1 MQVPLW
7 LTRARLFVVVGFF
20 TLAGLPQFSW
30 AATGEIEE
38 VVVTGSYIR
47 GTPEDAA
54 SPVDVT
60 TREDMDITGN
70 PNIVEMLR
78 AMGPIAGIDGETN
91 QFQSNGL
98 EAISNVNLRGLGA
111 GRTLVLLN
119 GGRVVPSPFFIG
131 QDGQQFVNTNAIPT
145 IALERI
151 ELLKDGAS
159 ATYGSD
165 AVAGVV
171 NFITRSNF
179 RGIEFQGT
187 YKDVQDA
194 EDPDYEAG
202 LIFGFGTDKLDV
214 VVSAGYQTRGEV
226 PIRDKDWALQPFAV
240 NSTPGGWS
248 SIGNPGTF
256 FPIAALAANPTVS
269 PFAFA
274 TPDPDCDTVGGSTQG
289 PFCRFRYT
297 EFDNIAEEEEHLQVF
312 VETTYA
318 ISDTMSFHAEFLYAT
333 DEATEWKTS
342 PSYPPQA
349 LLSGDQIVV
358 PGMPHYDDFLS
369 RNGLTADPDWAGG
382 ALFWGRNFGVSG
394 PAGVGPREYDTYRF
408 SMGLEGQMDNGVGW
422 ETKLT
427 WGHSEGY
434 RFTKDTRTDNL
445 AYAYRG
451 LGGPNCDQAAFYAD
465 PTGSGIV
472 PGSGNL
478 GTGDCFYYNPF
489 TSAYTASQSSTANG
503 VPGPGS
509 SDSTLN
515 NDPGLEPWLIEFL
528 GSEPETEQIVFDLVF
543 NGETGI
549 DAGGGNVAWAG
560 GFQWR
565 RDDYENNLVNNSNL
579 QTLPCAFGIQ
589 PGDTFSVPDTP
600 INGGANTIP
609 GWDYT
614 CIGAGAFN
622 FLAASQPF
630 ADDQDVYAFFGE
642 IQVPFTEDLEM
653 QFAARFEDYGGA
665 VGSTFDPKVAMRWQ
679 ISDAVAFRGSISSSF
694 RAPTLNQLGGEF
706 TSLSFVAPALAFK
719 AVDTT
724 GNPDLEPEEAITTN
738 FGFIFTP
745 NDATYISIDFWNFDF
760 NAPIILESFNDVV
773 TNCFDATSAINELAC
788 SKITFLDPS
797 APPSG
802 AGVQRIAVDYQNGPD
817 IETNGIDFNATYDF
831 ATDNGIITLGAQGTY
846 INKYKVDSWIWSD
859 GFDAEGKLNAN
870 TSTVR
875 PLVDLKANVYVNW
888 AYEGHNLRL
897 DSFFTAEYDDE
908 RGNVP
913 AGTSVDDHWT
923 MDLHYNYR
931 FNNDNTR
938 IFASVYNVTDEDP
951 PLVLL
956 DLNYDPYTHNPFGRM
971 FKVGVTHRFEG
982 GLFQ

>member
-1 MQVPLW
+1 MK
-7 LTRARLFVVVGFF
+7 RLLIVLFGACLIYSSGVVF
-20 TLAGLPQFSW
+20 
-30 AATGEIEE
+30 AAEVMEE

-60 TREDMDITGN
+60 TREEMDITGN

-119 GGRVVPSPFFIG
+119 GGRIVPSPFFIG

-171 NFITRSNF
+171 NFITRSDF
-179 RGIEFQGT
+179 RGVEFQGA
-187 YKDVQDA
+187 YKDIQDA
-194 EDPDYEAG
+194 EDPDYEASV
-202 LIFGFGTDKLDV
+202 IFGFGTDRLDV
-214 VVSAGYQTRGEV
+214 VISAGYQFRGEV
-226 PIRDKDWALQPFAV
+226 PVRDKDWALRPFAE

-256 FPIAALAANPTVS
+256 FPLAAPGFV
-269 PFAFA
+269 
-274 TPDPDCDTVGGSTQG
+274 PDPDCETVGGSLQG

-297 EFDNIAEEEEHLQVF
+297 EFDNIAEEEEHYQVF
-312 VETTYA
+312 IETTYDV
-318 ISDTMSFHAEFLYAT
+318 SDTMSWHTEFLYSV

-349 LLSGDQIVV
+349 LLAFDQIVV
-358 PGMPHYDDFLS
+358 PGMPHFDDFLA
-369 RNGLTADPDWAGG
+369 RNPQLDPADWALG
-382 ALFWGRNFGVSG
+382 AFFWGRNFGVAG

-408 SMGLEGQMDNGVGW
+408 STGLTGEMDNGIGW
-422 ETKLT
+422 DAKIT
-427 WGHSEGY
+427 WGYSEGY

-451 LGGPNCDQAAFYAD
+451 MGGPNCDRAAFYAD
-465 PTGSGIV
+465 PAGSGIE
-472 PGSGNL
+472 PGQ
-478 GTGDCFYYNPF
+478 GDCLYYNPF
-489 TSAYTASQSSTANG
+489 TSGYTASQSATAFG

-509 SDSTLN
+509 ENTALN
-515 NDPGLEPWLIEFL
+515 NDPSLEPWLIEFL
-528 GSEPETEQIVFDLVF
+528 GSEPETEQVVFDLVF
-543 NGETGI
+543 NGFTDI
-549 DAGGGNVAWAG
+549 VAGGGNVAWAA

-565 RDDYENNLVNNSNL
+565 QDDYENNLVDNSNL
-579 QTLPCAFGIQ
+579 QITPCAFGIQ
-589 PGDTFSVPDTP
+589 PGETFSLPATP
-600 INGGANTIP
+600 INGGADIVP

-630 ADDQDVYAFFGE
+630 SEDQDVYAFFGE
-642 IQVPFTEDLEM
+642 LQVPFSDNFEM
-653 QFAARFEDYGGA
+653 QIAARFEDYGGD
-665 VGSTFDPKVAMRWQ
+665 VGSTFDPKVAGRWQ
-679 ISDAVAFRGSISSSF
+679 VNDTVTLRGSISSSF

-706 TSLSFVAPALAFK
+706 TSLSFVTPALAFK

-738 FGFIFTP
+738 FGLIWEP
-745 NDATYISIDFWNFDF
+745 NDRTYISLDYWKFDF
-760 NAPIILESFNDVV
+760 KSPIILESFNDVV
-773 TNCFDATSAINELAC
+773 NNCFDTTSPINELAC
-788 SKITFLDPS
+788 GKITFLDPT

-802 AGVQRIAVDYQNGPD
+802 AGIQRIAVDYQNGPD
-817 IETNGIDFNATYDF
+817 IETDGIDFQASYDF
-831 ATDNGIITLGAQGTY
+831 FLEDGELTLGIQGTV
-846 INKYKVDSWIWSD
+846 INEYEVDGWIWAD
-859 GFDAEGKLNAN
+859 GFSAEGRLNAN

-875 PLVDLKANVYVNW
+875 PLPDLKSNVYANW
-888 AYEGHNLRL
+888 TMGGHNIRL
-897 DSFFTAEYDDE
+897 DGFYVAEYDDE
-908 RGNVP
+908 RSSVP
-913 AGTSVDDHWT
+913 AGTEVDDHWT
-923 MDLHYNYR
+923 FDLHYNYR
-931 FNNDNTR
+931 FNGENTR
-938 IFASVYNVTDEDP
+938 IFASVYNVSDEDP
-951 PLVLL
+951 PMVRL
-956 DLNYDPYTHNPFGRM
+956 DLNYDPYTHNPFGRI
-971 FKVGVTHRFEG
+971 FKVGITHRFDTN
-982 GLFQ
+982 